1 MLGCVILAILPSEI
15 VMFQLVGTTLSK
27 SFTPKGVWL
36 FYLQPKEL
44 LSTLF
49 RCTYIPNKVVQL
61 ANRTLTPPGLKFNFL
76 GSDISNYLFEG
87 LGIPTEEHL
96 LYHKVDDMAYTP
108 HMTLA
113 SVNEELCA

>member
-1 MLGCVILAILPSEI
+1 
-15 VMFQLVGTTLSK
+15 MFQLVGTTLSE

-61 ANRTLTPPGLKFNFL
+61 ANRTLTLLGLKFNFL
-76 GSDISNYLFEG
+76 GSNISNYLFEG

-96 LYHKVDDMAYTP
+96 LCHKVDDIAYIP
-108 HMTLA
+108 HITLT
-113 SVNEELCA
+113 SVNKELYA

>member
-1 MLGCVILAILPSEI
+1 
-15 VMFQLVGTTLSK
+15 MFQLVGTTLSE

-44 LSTLF
+44 LSALF
-49 RCTYIPNKVVQL
+49 RCTYIPNKVMQL
-61 ANRTLTPPGLKFNFL
+61 ANRTLTPLGLKFNFL
-76 GSDISNYLFEG
+76 SSDISNYLFEG

-96 LYHKVDDMAYTP
+96 LCHKVDDMAHTP

-113 SVNEELCA
+113 SVNEELYA